1 MKRLMVSCA
10 ALTVL
15 LFGVN
20 TANALSFLNDWYLDI
35 DGAGGMEAEQV
46 SEFIDITGPAYIQ
59 NTFVSGDEFTFEE
72 EAVFTSNSHDGGGLW
87 DFVAEDWELTGYF
100 TGSGTGT
107 LDGDLSFDTGTLDIY
122 ADSTPNF
129 GSDADSS
136 IYGADDGTQIAT
148 FSLLRGEGTV
158 DPDGVPNGLITVTLE
173 ALDMAEGYFLD
184 SAMEDLSLIDPI
196 QWVLGFST
204 TNASWVENPDQEV
217 INEFGVGANEPPF
230 DLVVST
236 NGQYRLAVVPEPST
250 FLLLGGGLVGL
261 GILGYRR
268 RNQD

>member
-1 MKRLMVSCA
+1 MKRLMVSCLT
-10 ALTVL
+10 LTVL

-20 TANALSFLNDWYLDI
+20 SANALSFLNDWYLDI
-35 DGAGGMEAEQV
+35 DGAGGMDAEQV

-59 NTFVSGDEFTFEE
+59 NTFVDEDTFTFEE
-72 EAVFTSNSHDGGGLW
+72 EAAFVSNSHDGGGLW
-87 DFVAEDWELTGYF
+87 DFVPEWELTGYF
-100 TGSGTGT
+100 TGTGTGT
-107 LDGDLSFDTGTLDIY
+107 LDGDLSFDKGGILEIY

-129 GSDADSS
+129 GSDADAS
-136 IYGADDGTQIAT
+136 IYGANDGTKIAT
-148 FSLLRGEGTV
+148 FSLLSGDGTV
-158 DPDGVPNGLITVTLE
+158 NAEGVPNGQITVTLE
-173 ALDMAEGYFLD
+173 ALDMAAGYFLNSD
-184 SAMEDLSLIDPI
+184 MEDLSLIDPI

-204 TNASWVENPDQEV
+204 TNASFVDEPSDAVNS
-217 INEFGVGANEPPF
+217 EFGVGANEPPF

-268 RNQD
+268 KNQG